1 MWCYCERPL
10 IMSQSRSEKNPG
22 RLFFKC
28 PKRNCKFF
36 QWVDQEPRGIAKAWM
51 EGSRIQEGYPGP
63 QELFI
68 PQQRDSEKKKVEI
81 GEREEKGKSKNAE
94 RQERE
99 RQYSEKMRNENLQ
112 ERQRERVYQR
122 ERKNGRMIHDV
133 MEMRR
138 RGLAV
143 PFEGNWIWGE

>member
-1 MWCYCERPL
+1 MDKMWCYCERPL

-22 RLFFKC
+22 GLFFKC

-51 EGSRIQEGYPGP
+51 ERSRIQEGYPEL

-68 PQQRDSEKKKVEI
+68 PQQRDSDMKKVDIREK
-81 GEREEKGKSKNAE
+81 EEKG
-94 RQERE
+94 RERE
-99 RQYSEKMRNENLQ
+99 RQYTEKLRNGNLD
-112 ERQRERVYQR
+112 ERERERVYQQ
-122 ERKNGRMIHDV
+122 EKKNGRMIKDV

-138 RGLAV
+138 WGLAG
-143 PFEGNWIWGE
+143 PFEDTWI

>member
-1 MWCYCERPL
+1 MRCYCERPL
-10 IMSQSRSEKNPG
+10 IMSQSRSKKNPG

-28 PKRNCKFF
+28 PKCNCKFF

-68 PQQRDSEKKKVEI
+68 PQQRDSDMKKVEI
-81 GEREEKGKSKNAE
+81 RERKEK

-99 RQYSEKMRNENLQ
+99 RQYTEKLRNMGILMNEN
-112 ERQRERVYQR
+112 ENACISRKK
-122 ERKNGRMIHDV
+122 KNGTTMINDI

-138 RGLAV
+138 WGLAG
-143 PFEGNWIWGE
+143 PFEGNWI

>member
-1 MWCYCERPL
+1 
-10 IMSQSRSEKNPG
+10 MSQSRSEKNPG

-51 EGSRIQEGYPGP
+51 ERSRIQEGYPEL

-68 PQQRDSEKKKVEI
+68 PQQRDSDMKKVDIREK
-81 GEREEKGKSKNAE
+81 EEKG
-94 RQERE
+94 RERE
-99 RQYSEKMRNENLQ
+99 RQYTEKLRNGNLD
-112 ERQRERVYQR
+112 ERERERVYQQ
-122 ERKNGRMIHDV
+122 EKKNGRMINDI

-138 RGLAV
+138 WGLAG
-143 PFEGNWIWGE
+143 PIEENWI